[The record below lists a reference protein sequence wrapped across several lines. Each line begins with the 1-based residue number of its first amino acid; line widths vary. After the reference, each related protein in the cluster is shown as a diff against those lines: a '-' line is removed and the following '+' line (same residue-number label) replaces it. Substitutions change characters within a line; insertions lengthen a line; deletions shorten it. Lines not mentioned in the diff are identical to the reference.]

1 MSEIE
6 SKLQDMLKSVQD
18 MTNILKKS
26 KEIHED
32 VPMTCFY
39 KKIEDGILDNI
50 EKANEYQMNVMMN
63 NYTFRY
69 YTEFNRD
76 KNLLKRVI
84 TEKIRGSKLDELLKR
99 DIND

>member
-39 KKIEDGILDNI
+39 KKIADSH
-50 EKANEYQMNVMMN
+50 
-63 NYTFRY
+63 
-69 YTEFNRD
+69 
-76 KNLLKRVI
+76 
-84 TEKIRGSKLDELLKR
+84 IR
-99 DIND
+99 

>member
-1 MSEIE
+1 MSKIE

-26 KEIHED
+26 KEINED

-39 KKIEDGILDNI
+39 KNIEGGILDNI

-84 TEKIRGSKLDELLKR
+84 TEKIRGSKLEELLK
-99 DIND
+99 